1 MCNGSCTTEKDL
13 ERLRDEF
20 AMAAL
25 TGLTSACDE
34 QGQWTGTNEAGVAIE
49 AYRIADAMLE
59 ARKK

>member
-1 MCNGSCTTEKDL
+1 MNDTILNAAE

-25 TGLTSACDE
+25 TGMLADEYFNYQNMSRDSAQCYE
-34 QGQWTGTNEAGVAIE
+34 
-49 AYRIADAMLE
+49 IADAMIT